1 LHLSRSFKLF
11 IILLFSSLLFVPLG
25 ARAADSFEE
34 AAALLPDRVGEY
46 QATGRPQTVNNKLY
60 NMAYMGEQ
68 YGALASA
75 YRDYSFAKG
84 GKFYVVVTKMRSDSG
99 AYSFLTMRVEYERR
113 MNSLS
118 QTIHVGEVGTAS
130 VILPKSILFFK
141 GPTFVE
147 VSKANYPM
155 SSDEEMLAFARSFA
169 ESLDKGDGDIPVLVK
184 HLPDWENIYGTALYA
199 VSSDSLRGSLRDKYS
214 INEHSIIDAISFEGG
229 TEAVAADYGPAQLL
243 LVEYTT
249 PQIATD
255 SDTRINARIK
265 ELQES
270 GQPVPSAYRRV
281 GNYSVFVFD
290 APDEQTAAQLI
301 NGVSYEQV
309 VQWLGDNPHALER
322 AQRAYTQTTA
332 GIILAVIKASGL
344 SLLLCLGVGGLFGAI
359 IFRRRRAQQAATAA
373 YSDAGDM
380 IRLNID
386 DMTPQSNPARLLGRS
401 DS

>member
-1 LHLSRSFKLF
+1 LHLTRLFKLF
-11 IILLFSSLLFVPLG
+11 LILLFSSLPFVPLT
-25 ARAADSFEE
+25 ARAESSFDE
-34 AAALLPDRVGEY
+34 AASLLPDRIVEY
-46 QATGRPQTVNNKLY
+46 QATDRARPVVNKLN
-60 NMAYMGEQ
+60 NMAYIAER

-75 YRDYSFAKG
+75 YRDYSSAKG
-84 GKFYVVVTKMRSDSG
+84 GKFYIVVTKMRSDSG
-99 AYSFLTMRVEYERR
+99 AYSFLTMRVDYERR

-118 QTIHVGEVGTAS
+118 QAIKLGEVGTAS

-147 VSKANYPM
+147 VSKANYPT
-155 SSDEEMLAFARSFA
+155 SSDEEMLALARSFA

-184 HLPDWENIYGTALYA
+184 HLPDWENVYGTALYA
-199 VSSDSLRGSLRDKYS
+199 VSKDSLRGLLRDKYS
-214 INEHSIIDAISFEGG
+214 IDGQSIIDAISFEGG
-229 TEAVAADYGPAQLL
+229 TEAVAVDYGPAQLV

-270 GQPVPSAYRRV
+270 GQPVPSAYHRV

-309 VQWLGDNPHALER
+309 VQWLGDNPRALER
-322 AQRAYTQTTA
+322 AQKAYTQTTA

-359 IFRRRRAQQAATAA
+359 IFKRRRAQQAATAA